1 MRRKTIL
8 KVEHWFGVIAYWI
21 IVFYLYY
28 IIVFWGVQDLLS
40 ENPIKAY
47 LNTNYVH
54 VEILLQAV
62 LFGTLFYLI
71 SIFIDNS
78 RIKRKSFGIVI
89 LTQSALYAFSIAIA
103 AVIVYFIFLNL
114 KIYPEKELYVM
125 QEMMSHHFFVS
136 LVLYIAVAILALNFI
151 MEVDKK
157 FGPGNLFKLFIGKY
171 HNPREEKRIFMF
183 LDLKN
188 STGITEK
195 LGHRV
200 YSRFIRDCF
209 HDLTDLIIRYR
220 AEIYQFVGDEVVLT
234 WTLKNGLKKQNCLT
248 LFFAYKNHL
257 EENAEHYLKNYKT
270 SPCFK
275 AGMDVGLVTVA
286 EIGDIKREIAYHG
299 DALNT
304 AARIQEQCK
313 IYDKQLLISQ
323 KLNEILSEENRFI
336 KLAMGNLKL
345 RGKNNDVNVV
355 SVEMK

>member
-28 IIVFWGVQDLLS
+28 IIAFWGVQDLLS
-40 ENPIKAY
+40 ETPIKAY
-47 LNTNYVH
+47 LNTNFVH
-54 VEILLQAV
+54 VEIILQAV
-62 LFGTLFYLI
+62 LFGSLFYLI
-71 SIFIDNS
+71 SIFIEKS
-78 RIKRKSFGIVI
+78 RINRKSFGIVI
-89 LTQSALYAFSIAIA
+89 LIHSALYAFSIAIA
-103 AVIVYFIFLNL
+103 AVIVYFIFLYL

-171 HNPREEKRIFMF
+171 HKPREENRIFMF

-234 WTLKNGLKKQNCLT
+234 WSLKNGLINHNCLK
-248 LFFAYKNHL
+248 LFFAYKFIW
-257 EENAEHYLKNYKT
+257 KKT
-270 SPCFK
+270 AS
-275 AGMDVGLVTVA
+275 
-286 EIGDIKREIAYHG
+286 II
-299 DALNT
+299 
-304 AARIQEQCK
+304 
-313 IYDKQLLISQ
+313 
-323 KLNEILSEENRFI
+323 
-336 KLAMGNLKL
+336 
-345 RGKNNDVNVV
+345 
-355 SVEMK
+355 